1 MMPMDLMKLFQLLAA
16 FAVVSCHGL
25 NINYDYTDLQLADF
39 IAMTVRQHDIL
50 TYLFYYSTI
59 DNY

>member
-16 FAVVSCHGL
+16 FAVVGCQGL

-39 IAMTVRQHDIL
+39 ISMTVGD
-50 TYLFYYSTI
+50 
-59 DNY
+59 